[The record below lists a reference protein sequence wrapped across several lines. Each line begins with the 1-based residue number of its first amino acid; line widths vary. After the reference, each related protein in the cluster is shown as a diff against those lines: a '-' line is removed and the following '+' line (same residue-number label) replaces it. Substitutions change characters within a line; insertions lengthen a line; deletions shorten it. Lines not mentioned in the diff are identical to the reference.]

1 MKFHLT
7 AKSSNVKTGPMPVS
21 TTTADT
27 CPNACSLKDG
37 GCYAKS
43 GPLALHWRRIEATGM
58 DLDSF
63 CAAVNQLD
71 DGAIWRHNQAGDL
84 PGDGDYINTK
94 SLSMLVNANMGKRG
108 FTYTHYDPRIAD
120 NAAAIEDAN
129 DNGFTINLSAETLDQ
144 ADEYAALGI
153 APVVTVLPID
163 QSENL
168 TTPQGRKVVVCPATQ
183 RDDVSCMTCQLCQR
197 QRNTIVGFPAHGTS
211 KKKAQAI
218 FFAKR

>member
-21 TTTADT
+21 ITTADT

-43 GPLALHWRRIEATGM
+43 GPLAIHWKRTETQGV
-58 DLDSF
+58 DLSEF
-63 CAAVNQLD
+63 CAKVNQLV
-71 DGAIWRHNQAGDL
+71 DGSLWRHNQAGDL
-84 PGDGDYINTK
+84 PGNGDYINTK
-94 SLSMLVNANMGKRG
+94 ALSMLVDANRGKRG

-120 NAAAIEDAN
+120 NATAIEDAN
-129 DNGFTINLSAETLDQ
+129 DNGFTINLSAENLEQ
-144 ADEYAALGI
+144 ADEYAALSIG
-153 APVVTVLPID
+153 PVVPLLPIA
-163 QSENL
+163 QTE
-168 TTPQGRKVVVCPATQ
+168 TTVTPAGRKVVVCPATQ

-218 FFAKR
+218 FFVKR